1 MNWTEQAE
9 TMMKTWTDA
18 QKKAWESWYELAQ
31 NAPAAKALPMEAM
44 NPFVLLQKGIAA
56 WTAESDSAG
65 KDVAGQIFN
74 SQRSMMR
81 TLDLLTKSWQIVA
94 PNVEAG
100 KEWQG
105 DLSKFTNQWIQQLM
119 GAPAQM
125 AESTSDINELWRSF
139 MGEWG
144 PLLKPWMASM
154 NQMMHGHM
162 GEGLLGGSSGLNKL
176 LSLEADGLSRLFD
189 LEANRD
195 LAFDRLAEIPSVG
208 YSREQ
213 NAKILRM
220 FDAFVDL
227 RKVNIKYRTVLA
239 QALEQAVERTMAE
252 LAKLANEGKQI
263 NSVRELTRL
272 WLNQADQVF
281 TEMYAS
287 TDYVDLQHEMSATG
301 MRFRIEQRDVVEM
314 FLNTLGMPTRS
325 ELDDAYRS
333 LYEVRKEVKALKK
346 MLAENQAQ
354 KPPARK
360 KAATKTEA
368 PAD

>member
-9 TMMKTWTDA
+9 SMMKTWTET

-31 NAPAAKALPMEAM
+31 NAPASKAFPIEAM
-44 NPFVLLQKGIAA
+44 NPFAMLQKGIAA
-56 WTAESDSAG
+56 WTAESDSAA
-65 KDVAGQIFN
+65 KDAAGQIFN

-81 TLDLLTKSWQIVA
+81 TLDLLTKSWGIVA
-94 PNVEAG
+94 PNLEAG
-100 KEWQG
+100 KDWQP
-105 DLSKFTNQWIQQLM
+105 DLSKFTSQWLEQLT
-119 GAPAQM
+119 GAPTRM
-125 AESTSDINELWRSF
+125 TESVSDMNELWQSF
-139 MGEWG
+139 MNEWG

-189 LEANRD
+189 IETNRD

-208 YSREQ
+208 MSREQ

-227 RKVNIKYRTVLA
+227 RKVNLQYRTVLA
-239 QALEQAVERTMAE
+239 RAMEQAVERTMG
-252 LAKLANEGKQI
+252 KLAEMAKEGKQI

-272 WLNQADQVF
+272 WLGVADGVF

-287 TDYVDLQHEMSATG
+287 TDYVDLQHKMSAAG
-301 MRFRIEQRDVVEM
+301 MKFRIEQRQVVEM
-314 FLNTLGMPTRS
+314 FMETLGLPTRS

-346 MLAENQAQ
+346 ALAVSQAP
-354 KPPARK
+354 KPAARK
-360 KAATKTEA
+360 SATPAKA
-368 PAD
+368 PAK